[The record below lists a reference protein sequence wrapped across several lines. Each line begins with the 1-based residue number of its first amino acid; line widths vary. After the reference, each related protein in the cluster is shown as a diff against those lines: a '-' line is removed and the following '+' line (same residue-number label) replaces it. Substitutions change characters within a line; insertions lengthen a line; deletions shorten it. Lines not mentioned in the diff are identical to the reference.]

1 MMKIDFLGILGKTSA
16 DTVVTPACS
25 MCCSV
30 SGGGTTKEVN

>member
-1 MMKIDFLGILGKTSA
+1 MKFDALSFLAKTSA

-30 SGGGTTKEVN
+30 SGGGNLPAMS